1 MKVTIRRY
9 GLRALLFGVAAF
21 APLAARA
28 LTLGEAAQLALAH
41 DPSMAVAQAGYEADR
56 EAGPQTT
63 SVLKPNVSLAANAAR
78 NRTKVE
84 SKFFGAFDERY
95 PSTSAAATLRQ
106 AVFRYDWF
114 ARVRRANALRSA
126 AESTLNDQRA
136 GILLDVA
143 QRYFAVM
150 RARDDLGFAAA
161 EARANTE
168 TWADTRKRHD
178 AGLVPGTDLKE
189 AQARKDLADARVI
202 GARLGVANAVD
213 GLKQSTGYDGA
224 PLPALGADLP
234 LRVPEPASPDQW
246 VTAALESNPGIR
258 ALREQAAAFRD
269 DVKLRRAEALPTLD
283 LVGEY
288 FRDDTSD
295 FAIGQKRTGGD
306 AKVEL
311 KVPLYGG
318 GYNLSR
324 VREGK
329 ALSRR
334 AAAEFA
340 RAVSNSDREVR
351 QAYREVETSL
361 AQVAA
366 FEQSLQ
372 SALAA
377 EQATK
382 NGYDAGTRT
391 ITDVLNARTTVTDTR
406 RQLQGARYDYVLALF
421 QLKRLAG
428 QLTET
433 DLAAF
438 DSYLTTAAPNP
449 EEFNP

>member
-1 MKVTIRRY
+1 MVSPVRRP
-9 GLRALLFGVAAF
+9 RVFAASLLLAAF
-21 APLAARA
+21 APPAARA

-41 DPSMAVAQAGYEADR
+41 DPAMAVAQAGYEADR

-63 SVLKPNVSLAANAAR
+63 SVLKPNVSLDANAAR
-78 NRTKVE
+78 NRTRVE
-84 SKFFGAFDERY
+84 SSFFGAFDERY
-95 PSTSAAATLRQ
+95 PSTTAGVTLRQ

-114 ARVRRANALRSA
+114 ARVRRANALRNA
-126 AESTLNDQRA
+126 AESAFADQRA
-136 GILLDVA
+136 GILFDVA
-143 QRYFAVM
+143 QRYFTVM
-150 RARDDLGFAAA
+150 RARDDLGFAIA
-161 EARANTE
+161 EARANAE
-168 TWADTRKRHD
+168 TYADTRKRYD
-178 AGLVPGTDLKE
+178 TGLVPGTDLKE
-189 AQARKDLADARVI
+189 AQARKDGADARVI
-202 GARLGVANAVD
+202 GARLAVANATD
-213 GLKQSTGYDGA
+213 ALKQTTGYDGA

-234 LRVPEPASPDQW
+234 LRLPEPVSPDEW
-246 VTAALESNPGIR
+246 VAAALESNPGIR

-269 DVKLRRAEALPTLD
+269 DVALRRAEGLPTLD

-288 FRDDTSD
+288 RRDDTSE

-318 GYNLSR
+318 GFNLSR

-334 AAAEFA
+334 AAAELT
-340 RAVSNSDREVR
+340 RAVSDSGREVR
-351 QAYREVETSL
+351 QAYRQVETSV
-361 AQVAA
+361 AQVTA

-377 EQATK
+377 EQATR

-391 ITDVLNARTTVTDTR
+391 ITDVLNARTAVTDTR
-406 RQLQGARYDYVLALF
+406 RQLHGARYDYVLAVF
-421 QLKRLAG
+421 QLKRLGG

-438 DSYLTTAAPNP
+438 DAFLTATAPDP
-449 EEFNP
+449 EASAK

>member
-1 MKVTIRRY
+1 MPSPIRWSRS
-9 GLRALLFGVAAF
+9 GTVLFLLAF
-21 APLAARA
+21 APLTARA

-41 DPSMAVAQAGYEADR
+41 DPAMAVAQAGYEADR

-63 SVLKPNVSLAANAAR
+63 SVLKPNLSVDANAAR
-78 NRTKVE
+78 NRTEVQ
-84 SKFFGAFDERY
+84 SRFFGTFDDRY
-95 PSTSAAATLRQ
+95 PSTSAGVTLRQ

-114 ARVRRANALRSA
+114 ARVRRANALQDA
-126 AESTLNDQRA
+126 AESALTDRRA

-150 RARDDLGFAAA
+150 RARDDLGFAIA
-161 EARANTE
+161 EARADAE
-168 TWADTRKRHD
+168 TYADTRKRHD

-189 AQARKDLADARVI
+189 AQARKDRSDARVI
-202 GARLGVANAVD
+202 GARRNVANAVD
-213 GLKQSTGYDGA
+213 ALRQSTGYDRA

-234 LRVPEPASPDQW
+234 LRVPEPLSPDEW
-246 VTAALESNPGIR
+246 VAAAVESNPGIR
-258 ALREQAAAFRD
+258 ALREQADALRD
-269 DVKLRRAEALPTLD
+269 DVELRRAEALPTLD

-288 FRDDTSD
+288 RRDDTSE

-306 AKVEL
+306 AKVEIN
-311 KVPLYGG
+311 VPLYAGG
-318 GYNLSR
+318 FNLSR

-334 AAAEFA
+334 ADAELA
-340 RAVSNSDREVR
+340 RAVSDSERQVR
-351 QAYREVETSL
+351 QAYREIETAL

-372 SALAA
+372 STLAA
-377 EQATK
+377 EQATR

-391 ITDVLNARTTVTDTR
+391 ITDVLNAGTAVTVTR
-406 RQLQGARYDYVLALF
+406 SQLHGARYDYVLAVF

-428 QLTET
+428 QLDLP
-433 DLAAF
+433 DLATF
-438 DSYLTTAAPNP
+438 DSFLTNVAPDP
-449 EEFNP
+449 EEVSR